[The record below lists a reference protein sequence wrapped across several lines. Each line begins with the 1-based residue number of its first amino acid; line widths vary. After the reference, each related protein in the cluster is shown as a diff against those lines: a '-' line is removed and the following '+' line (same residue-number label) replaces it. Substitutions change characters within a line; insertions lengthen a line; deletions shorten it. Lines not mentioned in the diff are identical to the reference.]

1 MRLRTT
7 ALGLGA
13 AAALALST
21 LAVGTATAAGYDGA
35 TAAPN
40 GVKASLGGGT
50 AGVGTDAVSAKKGKC
65 GTAFGTPIDDG
76 IISGGGGND
85 VAGAADIS
93 CPKKK
98 KARTIKSVTVQGYF
112 GDPTTTNFDV
122 TVYADK
128 AGEPDDGKIVCT
140 SSGAGTPTGSAYPVA
155 DTTVIKLASK
165 CVAKKGTNWV
175 SVQSTG
181 GSAWYWRTQTTAGGS
196 FEGDW
201 ADTNNV
207 FGTGCTTYQNGR
219 DMESCIFGGDQGQND
234 FMLLLK

>member
-1 MRLRTT
+1 MRLR
-7 ALGLGA
+7 AISAVGLAA
-13 AAALALST
+13 AAALMVST
-21 LAVGTATAAGYDGA
+21 LAVGTATAS
-35 TAAPN
+35 PS
-40 GVKASLGGGT
+40 GVSASLGGTT
-50 AGVGTDAVSAKKGKC
+50 AVVGTDAVSAKKGKC

-85 VAGAADIS
+85 VAGAADID
-93 CPKKK
+93 CAKKK
-98 KARTIKSVTVQGYF
+98 KQRTIKEVTVQGYF
-112 GDPTTTNFDV
+112 GDATSTNFDV

-128 AGEPDDGKIVCT
+128 AGEPDDSKINC
-140 SSGAGTPTGSAYPVA
+140 SASGVGTPTGSAYPVA
-155 DTTVIKLASK
+155 DTTVITLASK